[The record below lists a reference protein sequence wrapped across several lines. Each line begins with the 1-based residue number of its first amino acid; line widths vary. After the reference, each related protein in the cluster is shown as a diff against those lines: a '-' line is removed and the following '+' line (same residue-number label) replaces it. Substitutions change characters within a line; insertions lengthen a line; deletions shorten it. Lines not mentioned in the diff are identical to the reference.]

1 MAVPA
6 KPTASPTDAPI
17 PASNDRF
24 TFSQSPGG
32 VMLRTRRNARSS
44 DAPTFGKL
52 TSISPTCSYQAT
64 GLHEVLGVAL
74 GASQA
79 LGVAGVAAW
88 LPGRQLFDRSR
99 YLSQWGAGRGVLDGL

>member
-32 VMLRTRRNARSS
+32 VTVRTRRNARSS
-44 DAPTFGKL
+44 DAATFWKL

-64 GLHEVLGVAL
+64 GLHELL
-74 GASQA
+74 ESRWASQA
-79 LGVAGVAAW
+79 LGVARVATW
-88 LPGRQLFDRSR
+88 LPGRQPFDRSR
-99 YLSQWGAGRGVLDGL
+99 YLSQWGAGRGVLGGF